1 MATQLTAEDGRQSL
15 NAHVATKGGEL
26 RAKYGPHLG
35 WAELQRILQDRA
47 CVRYPCEIVFDSA
60 RLQQGEFAYPAPRGE
75 RPEDGFD
82 LCVHPY
88 FMMHLDR
95 IAHLALYQLV
105 VINYGEFASPDDA
118 ETFGASAL
126 GLSKD
131 EYYRSLCEL
140 SDEIAANPAA

>member
-1 MATQLTAEDGRQSL
+1 MSTQLTAADGSQSL
-15 NAHVATKGGEL
+15 NAHVAAKGAEV
-26 RAKYGPHLG
+26 RTKYGPRIG

-47 CVRYPCEIVFDSA
+47 CVRYPCEIVFDPA
-60 RLQQGEFAYPAPRGE
+60 RLQPGETAFPAPRGE

-95 IAHLALYQLV
+95 IAHLAFYQLV
-105 VINYGEFASPDDA
+105 VVNYGGFASPDDA

-126 GLSKD
+126 GLTKE
-131 EYYRSLCEL
+131 EYYQSLCEL
-140 SDEIAANPAA
+140 ADEIAANPST